1 MESIGKIFGENER
14 VMSQVAVVNSL
25 VPMKDRDEGN
35 DWNRILLDRQ
45 FLNYPIVLSTH
56 RTALKLDCYK
66 LIKNILEE
74 KEFVPFSLKEGM

>member
-1 MESIGKIFGENER
+1 
-14 VMSQVAVVNSL
+14 MSQVAVVNSL

-56 RTALKLDCYK
+56 VMLFRTMFGHAKEDVFGFHQLSHSVIILDEIQSYK
-66 LIKNILEE
+66 N
-74 KEFVPFSLKEGM
+74 

>member
-35 DWNRILLDRQ
+35 DGIGFYWTD
-45 FLNYPIVLSTH
+45 S
-56 RTALKLDCYK
+56 
-66 LIKNILEE
+66 
-74 KEFVPFSLKEGM
+74 S